1 MSVTIESKPTRNS
14 ADFDPITSSVVQ
26 CVVEDSLDG
35 NGLAC
40 HLELA
45 RRMES
50 EATTNFADFD
60 AEMLGSSLLIS
71 QRKKMRRCRY

>member
-1 MSVTIESKPTRNS
+1 MSVTIESKPTTNS
-14 ADFDPITSSVVQ
+14 ANFDPITSSVVQ

-60 AEMLGSSLLIS
+60 AIFPDFPQNIQERCFVTSSD
-71 QRKKMRRCRY
+71 